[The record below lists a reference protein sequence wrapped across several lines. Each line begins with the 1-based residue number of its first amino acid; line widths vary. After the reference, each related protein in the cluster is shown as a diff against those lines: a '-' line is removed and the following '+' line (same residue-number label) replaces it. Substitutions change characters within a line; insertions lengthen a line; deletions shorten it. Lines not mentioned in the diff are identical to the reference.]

1 MGQVRP
7 KNQILWGG
15 TMPARFTNRTEAGRA
30 LADRLRH
37 LAGGNVIVLALP
49 RGGVPVGNEIARAL
63 HADLDVFN
71 VRKLG
76 VPWHDEL
83 AMGAIAA
90 GGVRVLNNDVIMT
103 AGVTKADLDQVTAL
117 QQIELDRRERLY
129 RDGRPA
135 PNLTGKIV
143 ILVDDGIATGA
154 SARAA
159 IAVIKSRAP
168 AKLVL
173 AVPVI
178 QQSVAAELRQDVD
191 ELASVL
197 EPSDLFAIGAWYDD
211 FSQLSDEE
219 VRQMLTRA
227 PDDSVASR
235 HSH

>member
-1 MGQVRP
+1 
-7 KNQILWGG
+7 
-15 TMPARFTNRTEAGRA
+15 MPARFSNRTEAGRA
-30 LADRLRH
+30 LAARLGH
-37 LAGGNVIVLALP
+37 LASENVIVLALP
-49 RGGVPVGNEIARAL
+49 RGGVPVGDEIARTLRAT
-63 HADLDVFN
+63 LDVFN

-90 GGVRVLNNDVIMT
+90 GGVRVLNSDVVMT

-135 PNLTGKIV
+135 PNLLGKTV
-143 ILVDDGIATGA
+143 VLVDDGIATGA
-154 SARAA
+154 TARAA
-159 IAVIKSRAP
+159 IGVIRSRGP

-178 QQSVAAELRQDVD
+178 QQSVAAELRREVD
-191 ELASVL
+191 ELVTVL

-211 FSQLSDEE
+211 FSQLSDED
-219 VRQMLTRA
+219 VRRTLIGYA
-227 PDDSVASR
+227 GDVAASR
-235 HSH
+235 HAS